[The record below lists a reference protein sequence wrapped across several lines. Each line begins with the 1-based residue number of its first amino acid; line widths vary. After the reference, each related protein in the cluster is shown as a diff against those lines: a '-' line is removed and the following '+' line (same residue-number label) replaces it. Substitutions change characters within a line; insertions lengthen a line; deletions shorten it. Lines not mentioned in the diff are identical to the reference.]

1 MADNNRQSKF
11 FQLFSSIRG
20 KQALK
25 SSEKQVRL
33 TQRTVLEKNLNTMLA
48 NESLWSE
55 LVKASFKKEKAGE
68 VGNVIKLDS
77 AYDRFGTGLTFA
89 GDDQKGQFGKVFMP
103 ALRSIAALT
112 MQLTFADLRAADE
125 ADALHY
131 ATLTPEEAE
140 ATGTT
145 YKPMEFP
152 SYNALEKDDQQ
163 LALEVLGGLY
173 GFGTTLY
180 KTPASKLVAADKWD
194 ACKVASQGILRDFFG
209 K

>member
-1 MADNNRQSKF
+1 MSDNNRQSKF

-20 KQALK
+20 RQALK

-48 NESLWSE
+48 NETLWPE
-55 LVKASFKKEKAGE
+55 LVKASFKKERAGE
-68 VGNVIKLDS
+68 VVSVIKLDS
-77 AYDRFGTGLTFA
+77 AYDRFGAGLTFA

-112 MQLTFADLRAADE
+112 MQLTFADLRE
-125 ADALHY
+125 ADA
-131 ATLTPEEAE
+131 ADAKEAE
-140 ATGTT
+140 KNGTEHI
-145 YKPMEFP
+145 PMEFP

-194 ACKVASQGILRDFFG
+194 ACKVASKGILRDFFG